1 MSAAHL
7 KVRIAQLD
15 WSLLSSTDQLND
27 LKWVDSHIQFSHQP
41 FIEKDHLFAHRPYG
55 YFLPPAM
62 VEAAQKAQAYGE
74 PTVLEGLLL
83 LNAKVEWLIETRKY
97 LWSPLSP
104 VPKLLDS
111 LADAFGISCE
121 LHQNKPD
128 VLLRLAAV
136 LPKWY
141 PHRGTV
147 QRARFLIEK
156 TIGIP
161 LKVGTQQKGSKP
173 MALDNEAMMCRSVTW
188 WRHRSSKR
196 SQSPNMRIKDG
207 ILQFQPDDGQS
218 YPALIEDTVVEWCKG
233 DEFPVE
239 LTRLLPPYGSVRLII
254 K

>member
-15 WSLLSSTDQLND
+15 WSLLSSTDQLEKLN
-27 LKWVDSHIQFSHQP
+27 WVDSQIQFSHQP
-41 FIEKDHLFAHRPYG
+41 FIEKDQLYAHRPYG

-62 VEAAQKAQAYGE
+62 VEAAQQAQEYGE

-83 LNAKVEWLIETRKY
+83 LNARIEWLIETRKY

-104 VPKLLDS
+104 IPKLLDS
-111 LADAFGISCE
+111 LADAFGVGSE
-121 LHQNKPD
+121 LHLNKPD

-147 QRARFLIEK
+147 QRARFLIEN
-156 TIGIP
+156 TIGTP
-161 LKVGTQQKGSKP
+161 LNVTTQQDNEKP
-173 MALDNEAMMCRSVTW
+173 MALDNEVMMCRSVTW
-188 WRHRSSKR
+188 WRHRISKR
-196 SQSPNMRIKDG
+196 SRSPKMRIKDG
-207 ILQFQPDDGQS
+207 ILQFQPDGGES
-218 YPALIEDTVVEWCKG
+218 FPALVEDTVVEWCKG
-233 DEFPVE
+233 EEFPVQ
-239 LTRLLPPYGSVRLII
+239 LTRLLPPYGSIRLII

>member
-121 LHQNKPD
+121 LHQN
-128 VLLRLAAV
+128 
-136 LPKWY
+136 
-141 PHRGTV
+141 
-147 QRARFLIEK
+147 E
-156 TIGIP
+156 
-161 LKVGTQQKGSKP
+161 
-173 MALDNEAMMCRSVTW
+173 C
-188 WRHRSSKR
+188 
-196 SQSPNMRIKDG
+196 
-207 ILQFQPDDGQS
+207 
-218 YPALIEDTVVEWCKG
+218 C
-233 DEFPVE
+233 
-239 LTRLLPPYGSVRLII
+239 
-254 K
+254 